1 MFMKKMKQQNN
12 QINPEIILSLEFRTK
27 ISEVQRK
34 KLINWFK
41 NQNIEV
47 QILIFDEQKN
57 QFFKLKNEGA
67 HKNILSLASFLSA
80 IKNFYDKEQL
90 LELKNRCQTLNEI
103 ESITKIE
110 KIKLKKER
118 PKQKLQLLL
127 SMDSII
133 ADLHNDGYSS
143 REIEKI
149 FFKKYRKKISHSYI
163 NSYIKLYVT
172 NKEN

>member
-1 MFMKKMKQQNN
+1 MEQKNN
-12 QINPEIILSLEFRTK
+12 IVDSGTLSSLEFHAK
-27 ISEVQRK
+27 LSKEKRK
-34 KLINWFK
+34 TLINWFNK
-41 NQNIEV
+41 QNIEF

-90 LELKNRCQTLNEI
+90 LKLKNKCQTLNEI